1 MKRKEVKIG
10 TVLKAWTSLWG
21 EYLIRAVEVT
31 DDRPARVYGVI
42 VKVLKPPYGK
52 RANTPMLGRKLD
64 VGVTCV
70 RLPTPVELV
79 GSQ

>member
-1 MKRKEVKIG
+1 MRRKDIKIG
-10 TVLKAWTSLWG
+10 MILKAWTSLWG
-21 EYLIRAVEVT
+21 EYLIRVVEVT

-42 VKVLKPPYGK
+42 VKILKPPYGK

-64 VGVTCV
+64 VGVICV
-70 RLPTPVELV
+70 RPPTPEELV